1 MSTSKNAKMMVET
14 GQSYTDYTAMTN
26 SGDNTVFTVPG
37 GSVLSGR
44 SGFEAV
50 VRPNGVV
57 TGRNMLS
64 THATDNTVTVAAFT
78 ANSEGTVHS
87 VSATTAVITRPA
99 TNVAK
104 VNSITMTDAGAIA
117 VVAGTD
123 GSTAAFSSTRG
134 AAGGP
139 PEIPADSVE
148 IGQVRVTTSTA
159 DAIDSTEIFQVPG
172 THTERADLPTY
183 TLNNIGDGDAADE
196 PAKENAYL
204 EFADALPEIHAS
216 ATAKKVYIAFYTPIF
231 AQIQRAMDFV
241 PAENTHS
248 VSSTQY
254 YDGTVASSSASLGQ
268 ASFTA
273 LMDDNIT
280 DTIVGLRDEILTF
293 KFFPDKNKTPYIITQ
308 GVMGMSRSFPVSD
321 QNQASI
327 TISAESKSA
336 DFSG

>member
-1 MSTSKNAKMMVET
+1 
-14 GQSYTDYTAMTN
+14 
-26 SGDNTVFTVPG
+26 
-37 GSVLSGR
+37 
-44 SGFEAV
+44 
-50 VRPNGVV
+50 
-57 TGRNMLS
+57 
-64 THATDNTVTVAAFT
+64 
-78 ANSEGTVHS
+78 
-87 VSATTAVITRPA
+87 
-99 TNVAK
+99 
-104 VNSITMTDAGAIA
+104 
-117 VVAGTD
+117 
-123 GSTAAFSSTRG
+123 
-134 AAGGP
+134 
-139 PEIPADSVE
+139 
-148 IGQVRVTTSTA
+148 VRVTTSA
-159 DAIDSTEIFQVPG
+159 AAAIDSTEIFQVPG

-183 TLNNIGDGDAADE
+183 TLNNIGNGDSADE

-216 ATAKKVYIAFYTPIF
+216 GTAKKTYISFYTPIF

>member
-1 MSTSKNAKMMVET
+1 MATSKNAKMMVET
-14 GQSYTDYTAMTN
+14 GQSYTDFTAMAN
-26 SGDNTVFTVPG
+26 SGDNTIFTVSG
-37 GSVLSGR
+37 GALLSGR
-44 SGFEAV
+44 SGYEAV

-64 THATDNTVTVAAFT
+64 THATDDTVTVAAFT
-78 ANSEGTVHS
+78 ANSEGTVHT
-87 VSATTAVITRPA
+87 VSATTAVISRPA
-99 TNVAK
+99 TDVAK

-123 GSTAAFSSTRG
+123 GATTAFSSTRG

-148 IGQVRVTTSTA
+148 IGQVRVTTA
-159 DAIDSTEIFQVPG
+159 AAAAIESTEIFQVAG
-172 THTERADLPTY
+172 THVERADLPSY
-183 TLNNIGDGDAADE
+183 TLNNIGDGDAAED

-204 EFADALPEIHAS
+204 EFADELPEIHAS
-216 ATAKKVYIAFYTPIF
+216 GTVKGVYISFYTPIF

-241 PAENTHS
+241 PAENAHS

-268 ASFTA
+268 GSFTA
-273 LMDDNIT
+273 LMDDNVT
-280 DTIVGLRDEILTF
+280 DTLVGLRDEILTF
-293 KFFPDKNKTPYIITQ
+293 KFFPDKNKSPYIITQ
-308 GVMGMSRSFPVSD
+308 GIMGMGRTFPVSD
-321 QNQASI
+321 QNQAKI
-327 TISAESKSA
+327 TISAEKKSA